1 MANTSTP
8 IIKEEQEDPFSLLPH
23 TTTSSSLSSS
33 SEEDPLSFSS
43 SCRAFWAHTTTSSSS
58 EDTEAVFAPHPHT
71 TTSSEDTEAVFAPHP
86 HTTTSSSSSW
96 SAPIVLNLPPHMTT
110 SSTSSSI
117 SSVTTPFLDLP
128 LVLVLTLEDR
138 KIYTDDVDAYEYWV
152 NDNPSF
158 YDWSYSFFIVVHHF
172 LLDIYVQHTINI
184 DLQYGN
190 HGVNVLYYNNTHP
203 IGISINTFIDDN
215 TDDVSIGSASLM
227 STTMF
232 DRTDTDRIDPFT
244 FTLDR
249 NDGFDT
255 PTAAPTYGHL
265 LLDPLASINQLFE
278 RTYNPDDFASTPT
291 AAAPTYNHLLLDPS
305 YVYDPNDFIIE
316 V

>member
-8 IIKEEQEDPFSLLPH
+8 IIKEEEEDPFSLLPH

-71 TTSSEDTEAVFAPHP
+71 TTSS
-86 HTTTSSSSSW
+86 SSSW

-110 SSTSSSI
+110 SSSSTSSSI

-138 KIYTDDVDAYEYWV
+138 KIYTDDVSAYEYWV
-152 NDNPSF
+152 NNEESF
-158 YDWSYSFFIVVHHF
+158 YDWAYSFFIVVHHF

-244 FTLDR
+244 FNPNL
-249 NDGFDT
+249 
-255 PTAAPTYGHL
+255 
-265 LLDPLASINQLFE
+265 NQLFD

-291 AAAPTYNHLLLDPS
+291 AAAPTYDHLLLDPS